1 VEITIGVKHVSREL
15 SLEFDGESE
24 AVHKAVTEALEEQAK
39 GNSSAVLTL
48 TDEKGRQVV
57 VPAGALAY
65 VEIGAQLPRPVG
77 FGTI

>member
-15 SLEFDGESE
+15 SLEFDGEPE
-24 AVHKAVTEALEEQAK
+24 AVRTAVTEALEEQAK
-39 GNSSAVLTL
+39 GNGAAVLTL

-57 VPAGALAY
+57 VPVAALAY
-65 VEIGAQLPRPVG
+65 VEIGAQTPRPVG